1 MEQMMK
7 KFFALLLCACMLFA
21 FAAPAVKAT
30 EEIQVCDLIFDE
42 IDEVYGPDYKG

>member
-1 MEQMMK
+1 MK

-30 EEIQVCDLIFDE
+30 EEIQVCGIFDE
-42 IDEVYGPDYKG
+42 IDEVYGPENV

>member
-1 MEQMMK
+1 MK

-30 EEIQVCDLIFDE
+30 EEIQVCGIFTEIDE
-42 IDEVYGPDYKG
+42 IDKPENDQA